1 MLFLSCKANARVYL
15 VKTGPPSHCS
25 LLVNCVVL
33 YLVLILLFYV
43 LCLSN
48 VLFYVFSLCKCELYY
63 CHRVSTELQLNISYH
78 IITYH
83 ISYHI
88 ISYHIISYHIISY
101 HIISYH
107 IISYHIIYII

>member
-63 CHRVSTELQLNISYH
+63 CHRVSTQMQLNISYCSAVCDEKMGCTSLYLC
-78 IITYH
+78 INTM
-83 ISYHI
+83 
-88 ISYHIISYHIISY
+88 
-101 HIISYH
+101 
-107 IISYHIIYII
+107 